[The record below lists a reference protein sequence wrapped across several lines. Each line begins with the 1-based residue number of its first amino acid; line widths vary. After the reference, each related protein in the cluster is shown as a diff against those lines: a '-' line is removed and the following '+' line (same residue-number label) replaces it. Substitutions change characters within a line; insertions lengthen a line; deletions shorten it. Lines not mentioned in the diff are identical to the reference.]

1 MRVPCE
7 ASLRQSQPL
16 ASCPPRSWGGQ
27 SLSFE
32 GPTPRLPPP
41 LLLVY
46 TEEPDDPALEKQAF
60 VFINQEE
67 ESQSSADSY
76 QSFL

>member
-1 MRVPCE
+1 M
-7 ASLRQSQPL
+7 
-16 ASCPPRSWGGQ
+16 PPRSWGGQ

-41 LLLVY
+41 LLVY
-46 TEEPDDPALEKQAF
+46 TEESDDPALEKQAF

-67 ESQSSADSY
+67 GSQSSADSY